1 MNKQQYAEMG
11 LTVVEGYLPSKFRF
25 EQGVNLGK
33 CEILPGAAF
42 GFQSYMNSGFVRS
55 AVVVGRYCSIGR
67 NVTLG
72 SGVHDLNALSTS
84 PFFTNNSNG
93 PILKLADPVRRIR
106 VLIGHDVW
114 IGDNA
119 YIMSGVTVG
128 DGAVVATGAIVTRD
142 VEPYSVVLGSPAK
155 HFKWRFEDETLRN
168 RLAALRW
175 HEFDPE
181 RLKGLDI
188 GKIEAAISE
197 MESWPDAARTHKA
210 VRYQST

>member
-1 MNKQQYAEMG
+1 MKSQKFVEMG
-11 LTVVEGYLPSKFRF
+11 LTALEGYVPSKFRF

-55 AVVVGRYCSIGR
+55 AVIVGRYCSIGR
-67 NVTLG
+67 NVTIG

-84 PFFTNNSNG
+84 PFFKNNSNG

-128 DGAVVATGAIVTRD
+128 DGAVIAAGAVVTHD
-142 VEPYSVVLGSPAK
+142 VQPYSIVLGSPAK
-155 HFKWRFEDETLRN
+155 HFRWRFEDEVVRS
-168 RLAALRW
+168 RLSALRW

-181 RLKGLDI
+181 LLQHLDI
-188 GKIEAAISE
+188 GQIHTALAE
-197 MESWPDAARTHKA
+197 MESWPESARTHKA
-210 VRYQST
+210 LNYRST

>member
-1 MNKQQYAEMG
+1 MKTQKYAEMG
-11 LTVVEGYLPSKFRF
+11 LTAVEGYVPSKFRF
-25 EQGVNLGK
+25 ERGVNLGK
-33 CEILPGAAF
+33 CEILPGVAF

-55 AVVVGRYCSIGR
+55 AVIVGRYCSIGR

-84 PFFTNNSNG
+84 PFFKNNSNG

-128 DGAVVATGAIVTRD
+128 DGAVVAAGSIVTHN
-142 VEPYSVVLGSPAK
+142 VEPYSIVVGTPAR
-155 HFKWRFEDETLRN
+155 HLKWRFEDETVRQ
-168 RLAALRW
+168 RLTALRW

-181 RLKGLDI
+181 RLRALDI
-188 GKIEAAISE
+188 GQIETAIAE
-197 MESWPDAARTHKA
+197 METWPASARTHRA
-210 VRYQST
+210 VNYQTT